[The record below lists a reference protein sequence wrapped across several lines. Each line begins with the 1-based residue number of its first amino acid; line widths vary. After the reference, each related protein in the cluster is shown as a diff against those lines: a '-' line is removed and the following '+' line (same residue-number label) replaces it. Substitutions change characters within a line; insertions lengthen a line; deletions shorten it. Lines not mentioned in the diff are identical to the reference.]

1 MAKRSDSTQKPR
13 RTPGNRKNQ
22 TLVALAGLLLVVWG
36 FVLGVLVGRGTMP
49 TLIPEKTA
57 QVNQAREES
66 KTSVTDK
73 AVTTTKV
80 STTTT
85 TSSTLAETTTTF
97 GFYKKLPENVAET
110 LPPLPPP
117 TTNKPVEN
125 KNKQPTK
132 SYVSKR
138 KPEESKEK
146 APEPK
151 KEPKAKKP
159 EPPAQ
164 KGRACRPPVQPP
176 GGGPGHHGRRQGRG
190 CAGCPEDQAQ
200 GPGGRFGG
208 ERQNLVQDQGGRFLH
223 QGRGPRRSPGTQ
235 GLRTQAHAGQV
246 RRLNHGGAGLK
257 LYHFT

>member
-1 MAKRSDSTQKPR
+1 M
-13 RTPGNRKNQ
+13 
-22 TLVALAGLLLVVWG
+22 
-36 FVLGVLVGRGTMP
+36 GRGTMP

-164 KGRACRPPVQPP
+164 KAEPADPQFSLQVAALATMDDAKAEAARVARKTRHKVRVVVSEVKGKTWYRIRVGGFSTKAEAHAAAQELRASGLKPMLV
-176 GGGPGHHGRRQGRG
+176 
-190 CAGCPEDQAQ
+190 
-200 GPGGRFGG
+200 RFGG
-208 ERQNLVQDQGGRFLH
+208 
-223 QGRGPRRSPGTQ
+223 
-235 GLRTQAHAGQV
+235 
-246 RRLNHGGAGLK
+246 
-257 LYHFT
+257 